1 MKTTAYLESF
11 VVSVEFAERTDEP
24 RLLGLHLLEHV
35 LHDGADVAQ
44 VLGDARSARLHALV
58 VELVELQQQ
67 LALRRRHRHHH
78 RLRLTCLR

>member
-1 MKTTAYLESF
+1 M
-11 VVSVEFAERTDEP
+11 SVHLAQRADEA
-24 RLLGLHLLEHV
+24 RLLRLDLLEDV

-44 VLGDARSARLHALV
+44 VLGDGGAARLDALV

-78 RLRLTCLR
+78 LHRFAVPRV